1 MGANLNILLF
11 QKLNTVPPTNLLTT
25 VSRIVSNT
33 ETLSTYKA
41 EEAKPPKRKPK
52 ALHVAMW
59 IHIFSLF
66 VTIVLGWIDIIP
78 ESGPVRIIKIA
89 ITILSIVPIDFL

>member
-1 MGANLNILLF
+1 M
-11 QKLNTVPPTNLLTT
+11 PPTNLLTT

-33 ETLSTYKA
+33 ETSATYKA
-41 EEAKPPKRKPK
+41 EEPKPPKRKPK

-59 IHIFSLF
+59 IHIFSLL

-78 ESGPVRIIKIA
+78 ESGPVRLSQNISHTTTHEF
-89 ITILSIVPIDFL
+89 TINF